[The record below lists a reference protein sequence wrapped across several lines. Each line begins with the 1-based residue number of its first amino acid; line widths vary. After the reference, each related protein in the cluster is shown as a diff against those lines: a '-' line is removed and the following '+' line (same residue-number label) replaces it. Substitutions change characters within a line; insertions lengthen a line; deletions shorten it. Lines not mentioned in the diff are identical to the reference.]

1 MSRTLAASLLTV
13 GFDGLQ
19 ATPHVRALLEAGC
32 RSVILFTRNYQSP
45 AQLKELTDELR
56 HAAAAPLL
64 ISVDHEGGRVQR
76 FREGFTAIPSMRD
89 IATSGDDAVVEA
101 GRAMARELRTA
112 GVNWNL
118 SPVLDVDSNPANPV
132 IGARSFSSDPTV
144 VGRLGAAMISA
155 LQAGGVAA
163 CGKHFPGHG
172 DTSIDSHFD
181 LPSVPHDRQRL
192 NTIELPPFIDAIRAG
207 VASIMVGHLV
217 VEAIDPS
224 MPALM
229 SRRLVNDLLRNEL
242 GYRGVVTTDDLEMKA
257 IADRFPIGEVVV
269 RSVQAGIDLCMICH
283 TPELQTEA
291 LDALAQAIESGIINS
306 DTVIAAAERLDRLAR
321 RYAVTV

>member
-45 AQLKELTDELR
+45 AQLKELTDELH

-76 FREGFTAIPSMRD
+76 FRDRFTSLPSMRD
-89 IATSGDDAVVEA
+89 IGASGDDAAVEA
-101 GRAMARELRTA
+101 GRTMARELRAA

-118 SPVLDVDSNPANPV
+118 APVLDVDSNPANPV
-132 IGARSFSSDPTV
+132 IGARSCSADPTV
-144 VGRLGAAMISA
+144 VGRLGTAMIAA

-181 LPSVPHDRQRL
+181 LPGVPHDRQRL
-192 NTIELPPFIDAIRAG
+192 KAIELPPFAEAIRAD
-207 VASIMVGHLV
+207 VASIMIGHLV

-224 MPALM
+224 VPALM
-229 SRRLVNDLLRNEL
+229 SRGVVHDLLRDEL
-242 GYRGVVTTDDLEMKA
+242 GFSGVITTDDLEMKA

-283 TPELQTEA
+283 TPDLQTAALEA
-291 LDALAQAIESGIINS
+291 LVQAIESGAITS
-306 DTVIAAAERLDRLAR
+306 DTAAAAADRIDRLAR
-321 RYAVTV
+321 RYAVPV